1 MLCFQTNTRKCT
13 DLFQKINLKCKDLGL
28 EFNSPKLR
36 VDYESAPISVTN
48 ELFPS
53 CQLCGCNF
61 HFNQCLWRKVQYAG
75 LSVLYTQKES
85 IVRVHVHST
94 AALAHLRPADVH
106 DGWIA
111 LLEECPTRKFLQLD
125 TFSDYFVQTWLG
137 DDAKITVNIW
147 NVHSENEKWTNN
159 QVEGWNSRFTR
170 LVGRHHPNIFEFWR
184 LRGGSRHK
192 VLCTIKIFALI
203 KL

>member
-1 MLCFQTNTRKCT
+1 M
-13 DLFQKINLKCKDLGL
+13 
-28 EFNSPKLR
+28 
-36 VDYESAPISVTN
+36 
-48 ELFPS
+48 
-53 CQLCGCNF
+53 
-61 HFNQCLWRKVQYAG
+61 QYAG

-85 IVRVHVHST
+85 IVRVHVRST

-125 TFSDYFVQTWLG
+125 TFNDYFVQTWLG
-137 DDAKITVNIW
+137 DNAKITVNIW

-159 QVEGWNSRFTR
+159 HVEGWNSRFIR
-170 LVGRHHPNIFEFWR
+170 LVGRHHRNIFEFWR

-192 VLCTIKIFALI
+192 VLCTIKVFALI